1 MVLYFVLTIVGA
13 IFALIPN
20 WIRKTHESIK
30 RERRMTARAKKR
42 ISEEYRIQGI
52 VTMACISSVTRAKK
66 RISEEYRIQGI
77 VTIVLAQLL
86 LVLNFF
92 GLDSFYFQNFFYNTW
107 GVSYNFDDINV
118 WVWLGLVLF
127 LITILELFFPIIF
140 LKRIFGKELK
150 NHSKKQLK
158 IEKRF
163 YMSQALVSFIGS
175 LMCFILGY
183 IFF

>member
-52 VTMACISSVTRAKK
+52 VT
-66 RISEEYRIQGI
+66 
-77 VTIVLAQLL
+77 IVLAQLL

-107 GVSYNFDDINV
+107 GVSRRY
-118 WVWLGLVLF
+118 
-127 LITILELFFPIIF
+127 
-140 LKRIFGKELK
+140 
-150 NHSKKQLK
+150 
-158 IEKRF
+158 
-163 YMSQALVSFIGS
+163 
-175 LMCFILGY
+175 
-183 IFF
+183 